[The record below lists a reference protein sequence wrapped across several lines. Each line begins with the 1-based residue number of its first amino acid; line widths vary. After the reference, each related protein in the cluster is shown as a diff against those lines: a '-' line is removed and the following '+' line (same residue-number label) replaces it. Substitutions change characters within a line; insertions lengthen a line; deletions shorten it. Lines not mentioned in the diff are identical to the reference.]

1 MRAREIDLTN
11 MTDNTMTRALDLAH
25 EGLDFAQHLTHVSR
39 LVTLGEMAA
48 GVVHELNQPL
58 NPVQLPGRRDLHRR
72 PPVRSTEFFM
82 AKNKERKATVF
93 IVDDD
98 EAVRRSLQLL
108 LKTLELSST
117 VCASA

>member
-72 PPVRSTEFFM
+72 PPVR
-82 AKNKERKATVF
+82 
-93 IVDDD
+93 
-98 EAVRRSLQLL
+98 LL
-108 LKTLELSST
+108 GRWA
-117 VCASA
+117 ASEQTRDGQ